1 MIKTAARLD
10 TVQEY
15 YFSKKLAEVSALRAQ
30 GKAIINMGIG
40 SPDLSPPKSVTE
52 QLKQALLA
60 PNAHQYQ
67 SYKGLPELRSAIAH
81 FYSKWYKVSLDAASQ
96 ILPMMGSKEAIM
108 HISLAFLNPGDEV
121 LIPNPGYPT
130 YTSVTKLVQA
140 EPKYYDLS
148 AERNW
153 FPDLDKLAK
162 EDLSRIKIMWINYP
176 HMPTGSAASL
186 EQLSQVVEFA
196 KRHHILVINDN
207 PYSFILNEN
216 PTSILEVPDALDCAI
231 ELNSLSKS
239 LNMAGWRVGMAVG
252 RESHIESILKV
263 KSNMDSGMF
272 YGIQMGA
279 IAALQVERDWFN
291 KLNSIYA
298 KRRELVFQLADK
310 LKCTYERNAT
320 GLFVWAK
327 LPNGSETAAEYIDKL
342 LHKHSI
348 FIAPGTIFGSNGEG
362 YIRFSLCVQESSIK
376 EAISR
381 L

>member
-252 RESHIESILKV
+252 HESHIESILKV

-291 KLNSIYA
+291 KLNNIYA